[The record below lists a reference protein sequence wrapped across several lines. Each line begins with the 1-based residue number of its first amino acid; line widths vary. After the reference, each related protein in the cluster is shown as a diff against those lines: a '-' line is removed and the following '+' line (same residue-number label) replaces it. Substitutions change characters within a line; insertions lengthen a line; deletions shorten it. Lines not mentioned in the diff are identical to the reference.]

1 MQTSINPTPLT
12 FGKLLGRAISLYP
25 THRAILLRT
34 AAIFYLPAAA
44 LSFLFAEDLATSFL
58 LSLVFWPVDGIV
70 SLSLITHCIDS
81 LHGRPLAISP
91 AVKRGLRRLPA
102 YMGLSVAVLV
112 VLSGV
117 AFILAA
123 PVWIGLLYS
132 GVSLAEIL
140 DAFSTPANPDQVDIV
155 FRVLGSALW
164 GGTGLCLSGLLIPA
178 VLFYLSTRWRFAE
191 AALMTEGTGP
201 LESLR
206 RSWSLSRGFVLRTL
220 GYLLLIVIVMGLV
233 GGVIGAALNFAV
245 DALAPTTDQSRMIG
259 FSLAFSRLLSII
271 VMPFYVTA
279 IVLYYFDLRVRKE
292 KYNFGVVQE

>member
-245 DALAPTTDQSRMIG
+245 DALAPTTDQSRMI
-259 FSLAFSRLLSII
+259 
-271 VMPFYVTA
+271 
-279 IVLYYFDLRVRKE
+279 
-292 KYNFGVVQE
+292 

>member
-1 MQTSINPTPLT
+1 MHTTSTPTPLT
-12 FGKLLGRAISLYP
+12 FGKLLTRAITLYP

-34 AAIFYLPAAA
+34 AAIFYLPASA
-44 LSFLFAEDLATSFL
+44 LSFLYAEDLTTSFL
-58 LSLVFWPVDGIV
+58 LSLVLWPVDAIV
-70 SLSLITHCIDS
+70 NLSLIIHCIDS

-91 AVKRGLRRLPA
+91 AVMRGLRRLPA
-102 YMGLSVAVLV
+102 YMGLSVAVSAV
-112 VLSGV
+112 ISGV
-117 AFILAA
+117 AIVLAA
-123 PVWIGLLYS
+123 PVWVGLLNS
-132 GVSLAEIL
+132 GVSLADIL

-155 FRVLGSALW
+155 FKVLGSALW
-164 GGTGLCLSGLLIPA
+164 GGTGLCLFGLLIPA

-206 RSWSLSRGFVLRTL
+206 RSWSLSRRFVLRTL
-220 GYLLLIVIVMGLV
+220 GYLLLIVIAMGLV
-233 GGVIGAALNFAV
+233 GGVIGAALNYAV
-245 DALAPTTDQSRMIG
+245 DALAPAADQSKMIG

-292 KYNFGVVQE
+292 TYDFENVQL